1 MDLRNKILLERIRNI
16 IWFILLWCA
25 ICMGILTLV
34 IIANSVI
41 RGDKIEK
48 PMGPAH
54 NWTVPKDTTVYEN
67 ENILYWEWDSDNIM
81 DSVNMDC
88 GGEYHGK
95 EGESEYGEYVEN
107 NK

>member
-25 ICMGILTLV
+25 ICMGILTLAIV
-34 IIANSVI
+34 ANSI
-41 RGDKIEK
+41 WKGDKIEK

-54 NWTVPKDTTVYEN
+54 NWIVPADA
-67 ENILYWEWDSDNIM
+67 IM

-88 GGEYHGK
+88 GEYHGK
-95 EGESEYGEYVEN
+95 EGKSEYGEYVEN